1 MGKEHTISAH
11 IEIPEGGAEGV
22 LACSGGEFGGW
33 SLFMKNKKLH
43 FVHNYLKIQ
52 EFILSSPD
60 EIAAGK
66 HNLSIHFTPTA
77 KNSKPDFITGDV
89 KLLVDGKNVA
99 NLKGIKSALIYSS
112 MTGFGL
118 LVGRSIGTPVSHEY
132 KVPFAFT
139 GKIEKVEIELK

>member
-1 MGKEHTISAH
+1 LGKEHTISAH
-11 IEIPEGGAEGV
+11 VEIPEEAADGV
-22 LACSGGEFGGW
+22 LVCSGGEFGGW
-33 SLFMKNKKLH
+33 SLFMKSKKLH

-52 EFILSSPD
+52 EFIASSPD
-60 EIAAGK
+60 QITAGK

-99 NLKGIKSALIYSS
+99 NLTGIKSALNYSA

-118 LVGRSIGTPVSHEY
+118 LVARNIGTPVSQEY

-139 GKIEKVEIELK
+139 GKIGKVEIELK